1 MMSFC
6 YTLALT
12 LNAVKMV
19 LEELASFHA
28 TGHHFV
34 NTFPGG
40 MEALNKEYQ
49 KLFQEK
55 FFDNEKKEDNGME
68 QFLVMVT
75 KMFGASIVV
84 AKNYGSEDLA
94 ERLEAYQKSIKSEM
108 EKLFF
113 KKWQMSF
120 VCHGDA
126 WYNNFLF
133 RSLLN
138 LFVFYITNF

>member
-1 MMSFC
+1 
-6 YTLALT
+6 
-12 LNAVKMV
+12 
-19 LEELASFHA
+19 
-28 TGHHFV
+28 
-34 NTFPGG
+34 
-40 MEALNKEYQ
+40 
-49 KLFQEK
+49 
-55 FFDNEKKEDNGME
+55 
-68 QFLVMVT
+68 
-75 KMFGASIVV
+75 VV

-108 EKLFF
+108 ENLFF